1 MGASGCRAVDT
12 FERDLRNGI
21 GRTQTDTGWGR
32 GVRRREGLRMTLD
45 I

>member
-21 GRTQTDTGWGR
+21 GRTQKDTGWGR